1 MKHSSPG
8 CPFLRRSVPRNND
21 RAPRADL
28 AAPAFAMATNGPDAG
43 RKTAQRCFVEHLRV
57 NLERHPEMAR
67 DVDLPSTLESHHC
80 CDFETIGAITP
91 THLAPLHANVH
102 DPHGPDGVAA
112 VVRHIKD
119 NQRPDARAE
128 IMMRA
133 RAANVQ
139 QSDDVSLSVDE
150 CVVWLKDPM
159 SSQRI
164 TEPGSGSVSTWSTS
178 TLVFLRATLRAT
190 RYSQRSRCAD
200 PARHPMC
207 HPQHTANKKVGRCD
221 FLLIPYGIH
230 DPPRTPWVF
239 DGADAFIADVLDAT
253 SAERVKV
260 KPSTSQ
266 WEVVLGRAPAAAQQ

>member
-1 MKHSSPG
+1 MREAQLPGVPVSPSLG
-8 CPFLRRSVPRNND
+8 PAKTTIAIPARS
-21 RAPRADL
+21 DL

-43 RKTAQRCFVEHLRV
+43 RKTVQRCFVEHLRA
-57 NLERHPEMAR
+57 NLERHPETAR

-119 NQRPDARAE
+119 KSNDLTRAE

-133 RAANVQ
+133 RAANVAARDA
-139 QSDDVSLSVDE
+139 SDDVSLSVDE

-164 TEPGSGSVSTWSTS
+164 TEPGKGAKCEHVECLD
-178 TLVFLRATLRAT
+178 LVTFLRATLRAT
-190 RYSQRSRCAD
+190 RYS
-200 PARHPMC
+200 
-207 HPQHTANKKVGRCD
+207 
-221 FLLIPYGIH
+221 
-230 DPPRTPWVF
+230 
-239 DGADAFIADVLDAT
+239 
-253 SAERVKV
+253 
-260 KPSTSQ
+260 
-266 WEVVLGRAPAAAQQ
+266 

>member
-1 MKHSSPG
+1 
-8 CPFLRRSVPRNND
+8 
-21 RAPRADL
+21 
-28 AAPAFAMATNGPDAG
+28 MATNGPDAG
-43 RKTAQRCFVEHLRV
+43 RKTVQRCFVEHLRV

-102 DPHGPDGVAA
+102 DPHGPDGVAV

-119 NQRPDARAE
+119 KSNDLTRAE

-164 TEPGSGSVSTWSTS
+164 TEPGKGAKCEHVEYFD
-178 TLVFLRATLRAT
+178 LVTFLRATLRAT

-207 HPQHTANKKVGRCD
+207 HPSTRRIRKWGGATTAGTGGARSAAN
-221 FLLIPYGIH
+221 
-230 DPPRTPWVF
+230 PWV
-239 DGADAFIADVLDAT
+239 
-253 SAERVKV
+253 
-260 KPSTSQ
+260 
-266 WEVVLGRAPAAAQQ
+266 